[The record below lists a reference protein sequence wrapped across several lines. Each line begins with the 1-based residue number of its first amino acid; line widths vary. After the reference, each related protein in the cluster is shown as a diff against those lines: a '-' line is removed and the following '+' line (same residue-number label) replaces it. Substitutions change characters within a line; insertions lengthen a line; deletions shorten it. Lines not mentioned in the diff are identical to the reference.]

1 MTAPLKNSAVWRTAA
16 ASMWAWD
23 ERTSALEGL
32 KQQGFRAAGVGK
44 VNPGPMPAGK
54 VNPGPMPAGKVKP
67 GPMPAGKVN
76 PGPMPA
82 DCEKTQDRREDR
94 DRDRVER
101 QEASR
106 HNRGMQECAGRN
118 VQVVGVAEEGR
129 WWVWQQVGG
138 GGDMAF
144 WLEIQWD
151 PVRSNG
157 NMGWS

>member
-32 KQQGFRAAGVGK
+32 KQQGFRAAGV
-44 VNPGPMPAGK
+44 
-54 VNPGPMPAGKVKP
+54 
-67 GPMPAGKVN
+67 GKVN